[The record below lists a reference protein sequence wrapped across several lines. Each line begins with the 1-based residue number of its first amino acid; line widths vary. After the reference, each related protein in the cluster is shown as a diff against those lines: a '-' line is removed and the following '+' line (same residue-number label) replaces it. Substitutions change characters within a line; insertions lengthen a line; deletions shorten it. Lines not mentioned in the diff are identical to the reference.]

1 MTGKNKST
9 GNDKIIQLPSGAA
22 GVVLKGVPLSSR
34 LQHVMFLHGFWRNG
48 QKINYGHSC

>member
-22 GVVLKGVPLSSR
+22 GVALKGVPLSSR
-34 LQHVMFLHGFWRNG
+34 QQLVIFARGLL
-48 QKINYGHSC
+48 KK